1 LADRIW
7 NYEGFIM
14 RPAWSIIFFTTIS
27 GLGLGLAGW
36 IVLGLLPLMTREAV
50 IGVGVITL
58 ALIGAG
64 LISSTFHLGHPERAW
79 RALSQWR
86 SSWLSREGV
95 LAVIVMAGLAGWF
108 AAGYTGT
115 IVPMWANLALLV
127 LIYLTV
133 YATSMIYA
141 SLKTVARWY
150 HPLTP
155 ICYLMFAAAGGLLAV
170 LAMLALLGLPITAA
184 LAQAGIVLMLSAWG
198 VKIAWWRLAGMARPA
213 GSIESATGLG
223 DLGTVRPL
231 MPPHTEENY
240 LQHEM
245 GFVVARKHADK
256 LRMIAIG
263 LGGLLPILLLFVAP
277 ASTAALALALLAHVA
292 GMFVERWLFFAE
304 AKHVV
309 TLYYEGA
316 A

>member
-1 LADRIW
+1 
-7 NYEGFIM
+7 M
-14 RPAWSIIFFTTIS
+14 RPAWSIIFFTTMS

-36 IVLGLLPLMTREAV
+36 IVLGLLPLMTPASV
-50 IGVGVITL
+50 MGVGIATL

-95 LAVIVMAGLAGWF
+95 LAVIVMAGLAAWF
-108 AAGYTGT
+108 LAAYGGVR
-115 IVPMWANLALLV
+115 VPFWANLALLA
-127 LIYLTV
+127 LIYVTV

-141 SLKTVARWY
+141 SLKTVARWH

-155 ICYLMFAAAGGLLAV
+155 VCYLMFAAAGGLLAT
-170 LAMLALLGLPITAA
+170 LALLAILRLPITAA
-184 LAQAGIVLMLSAWG
+184 LAQAAIVLMLSAWG
-198 VKIAWWRLAGMARPA
+198 VKLAWWRLAGMAQHA

-223 DLGTVRPL
+223 QLGAVRPL

-256 LRMIAIG
+256 LRMIALA
-263 LGGLLPILLLFVAP
+263 LGGGLPVMVLLLAP
-277 ASTAALALALLAHVA
+277 ASAGALAVAVLAHVA

-309 TLYYEGA
+309 TLYYGEA

>member
-1 LADRIW
+1 
-7 NYEGFIM
+7 M

-36 IVLGLLPLMTREAV
+36 IVLGLLPLMTPASV
-50 IGVGVITL
+50 MGVGIGTL
-58 ALIGAG
+58 ALIGVG

-95 LAVIVMAGLAGWF
+95 LAVIVMAGLVGWF
-108 AAGYTGT
+108 AVAYRGGY
-115 IVPMWANLALLV
+115 VPLWANLALLV
-127 LIYLTV
+127 LIYVTV

-141 SLKTVARWY
+141 SLKTVARWH

-155 ICYLMFAAAGGLLAV
+155 VCYLMFAAAGGLLV
-170 LAMLALLGLPITAA
+170 TLALLAILRLPITAA
-184 LAQAGIVLMLSAWG
+184 LAQAAIVLMLSAWG
-198 VKIAWWRLAGMARPA
+198 VKLAWWRLAGMAKQA

-223 DLGTVRPL
+223 ALGAVRPL

-256 LRMIAIG
+256 LRMIALL
-263 LGGLLPILLLFVAP
+263 LGGGMPVVILVLTP
-277 ASTAALALALLAHVA
+277 ASAGALAVAVLAHVA

-309 TLYYEGA
+309 TLYYGEA

>member
-1 LADRIW
+1 
-7 NYEGFIM
+7 M

-36 IVLGLLPLMTREAV
+36 IVLGLLPLMTSASV
-50 IGVGVITL
+50 MGVGIGTL
-58 ALIGAG
+58 ALIGVG

-95 LAVIVMAGLAGWF
+95 LAVVVMAGLAGWF
-108 AAGYTGT
+108 AVAYRGGY
-115 IVPMWANLALLV
+115 VPLWANLALLV
-127 LIYLTV
+127 LIYVTV

-141 SLKTVARWY
+141 SLKTVARWH

-155 ICYLMFAAAGGLLAV
+155 VCYLMFAAAGGLLV
-170 LAMLALLGLPITAA
+170 TLALLAILRLPITAA
-184 LAQAGIVLMLSAWG
+184 LAQAAIVLMLSAWG
-198 VKIAWWRLAGMARPA
+198 VKLAWWRLAGMAKQA

-223 DLGTVRPL
+223 ALGAVRPL

-256 LRMIAIG
+256 LRMIALL
-263 LGGLLPILLLFVAP
+263 LGGGLPVVILVLAP
-277 ASTAALALALLAHVA
+277 ASAGALAVAVLAHVA

-309 TLYYEGA
+309 TLYYGEA

>member
-1 LADRIW
+1 
-7 NYEGFIM
+7 M

-36 IVLGLLPLMTREAV
+36 TVIGLLPLMTPGSV
-50 IGVGVITL
+50 MGVGIATL

-64 LISSTFHLGHPERAW
+64 LLSSTFHLGHPERAW

-95 LAVIVMAGLAGWF
+95 LAVLVMAGLAGWF
-108 AAGYTGT
+108 ATAYTGGR
-115 IVPMWANLALLV
+115 VPFWANLVLLA

-141 SLKTVARWY
+141 SLKTVARWH

-155 ICYLMFAAAGGLLAV
+155 ICYLMFAAAGGLLAT
-170 LAMLALLGLPITAA
+170 LALLAILRLPITAA
-184 LAQAGIVLMLSAWG
+184 LAQATIVLMLSAWG
-198 VKIAWWRLAGMARPA
+198 VKLAWWRLAGMARQA

-223 DLGTVRPL
+223 ALGTVRPL

-245 GFVVARKHADK
+245 GFVVARAHADK
-256 LRMIAIG
+256 LRMISLA
-263 LGGLLPILLLFVAP
+263 LGGGLPVVILFLAP
-277 ASTAALALALLAHVA
+277 ASAGALAVAVLAHVA

-309 TLYYEGA
+309 TLYYGDPA
-316 A
+316 

>member
-1 LADRIW
+1 
-7 NYEGFIM
+7 M
-14 RPAWSIIFFTTIS
+14 RPAWSIIFFTTMS

-36 IVLGLLPLMTREAV
+36 VVIGLLPLMSREAV

-64 LISSTFHLGHPERAW
+64 LVSSTFHLGHPERAW

-95 LAVIVMAGLAGWF
+95 LAVVVMAGLAAWF
-108 AAGYTGT
+108 AAGYSGT
-115 IVPMWANLALLV
+115 IVPMWVNLVLLA

-141 SLKTVARWY
+141 SLKTVARWH

-198 VKIAWWRLAGMARPA
+198 VKIAWWRLAGMARHA
-213 GSIESATGLG
+213 GTVESATGLG
-223 DLGTVRPL
+223 ALGAVRPLML

-256 LRMIAIG
+256 LRMIALG
-263 LGGLLPILLLFVAP
+263 LGGGLPILVLFLAP
-277 ASTAALALALLAHVA
+277 ASEGALGIAVLAHIA

-309 TLYYEGA
+309 TLYCEGA

>member
-1 LADRIW
+1 
-7 NYEGFIM
+7 M
-14 RPAWSIIFFTTIS
+14 RPAWSIIFFTTMS

-36 IVLGLLPLMTREAV
+36 IVLGLLPLMTPASV
-50 IGVGVITL
+50 MGVGIATL

-95 LAVIVMAGLAGWF
+95 LAVIVMAGLAAWF
-108 AAGYTGT
+108 LAAYGGVR
-115 IVPMWANLALLV
+115 VPFWANLALLA
-127 LIYLTV
+127 LIYVTV

-141 SLKTVARWY
+141 SLKTVARWH

-155 ICYLMFAAAGGLLAV
+155 VCYLMFAAAGGLLAT
-170 LAMLALLGLPITAA
+170 LALLAILRLPITAA
-184 LAQAGIVLMLSAWG
+184 LAQAAIVLMLSAWG
-198 VKIAWWRLAGMARPA
+198 VKLAWWRLAGMAQHA

-223 DLGTVRPL
+223 QLGAVRPL

-256 LRMIAIG
+256 LRMIALA
-263 LGGLLPILLLFVAP
+263 LGGVLPVLVLLLAP
-277 ASTAALALALLAHVA
+277 ASAGALAVAVLAHVA

-309 TLYYEGA
+309 TLYYGEA

>member
-1 LADRIW
+1 
-7 NYEGFIM
+7 M

-36 IVLGLLPLMTREAV
+36 IVLGLLPLMTPASV
-50 IGVGVITL
+50 MGVGIGTL
-58 ALIGAG
+58 ALIGVG

-108 AAGYTGT
+108 AVAYRGGY
-115 IVPMWANLALLV
+115 VPLWANLALLV
-127 LIYLTV
+127 LIYVTV

-141 SLKTVARWY
+141 SLKTVARWH

-155 ICYLMFAAAGGLLAV
+155 VCYLMFAAAGGLLAT
-170 LAMLALLGLPITAA
+170 LALLAILRLPITAA
-184 LAQAGIVLMLSAWG
+184 LAQAAIVLMLSAWG
-198 VKIAWWRLAGMARPA
+198 VKLAWWRLAGMAKQA

-223 DLGTVRPL
+223 ALGAVRPL

-256 LRMIAIG
+256 LRMIAVL
-263 LGGLLPILLLFVAP
+263 LGGGLPVVILVLAP
-277 ASTAALALALLAHVA
+277 ASAGALAVAVLAHVA

-309 TLYYEGA
+309 TLYYGEA

>member
-1 LADRIW
+1 
-7 NYEGFIM
+7 M

-36 IVLGLLPLMTREAV
+36 TVIGLLPLMTPGSV
-50 IGVGVITL
+50 MGVGLATL

-64 LISSTFHLGHPERAW
+64 LLSSTFHLGHPERAW

-95 LAVIVMAGLAGWF
+95 LAVLVMAGLAGWF
-108 AAGYTGT
+108 ATAYGGGS
-115 IVPMWANLALLV
+115 VPFWANLVLLA

-155 ICYLMFAAAGGLLAV
+155 ICYLMFAAAGGLLAALAV
-170 LAMLALLGLPITAA
+170 LAILRLPITAA
-184 LAQAGIVLMLSAWG
+184 LAQAAIVLMLSAWG
-198 VKIAWWRLAGMARPA
+198 VKSAWWRLAGQAKTE

-223 DLGTVRPL
+223 ALGAVRPL

-245 GFVVARKHADK
+245 GFVVARAHADK
-256 LRMIAIG
+256 LRMIALA
-263 LGGLLPILLLFVAP
+263 LGGGLPVVILFLAP
-277 ASTAALALALLAHVA
+277 ASAGALAVALLAHVT

-309 TLYYEGA
+309 TLYYGDPA
-316 A
+316 

>member
-1 LADRIW
+1 
-7 NYEGFIM
+7 M

-36 IVLGLLPLMTREAV
+36 IVLGLLPLMTSASV
-50 IGVGVITL
+50 MGVGIGTL
-58 ALIGAG
+58 ALIGVG

-95 LAVIVMAGLAGWF
+95 LAVVVMAGLAGWF
-108 AAGYTGT
+108 AVAYRGGY
-115 IVPMWANLALLV
+115 VPLWANLALLV
-127 LIYLTV
+127 LIYVTV

-141 SLKTVARWY
+141 SLKTVARWH

-155 ICYLMFAAAGGLLAV
+155 ICYLMFAAAGGLLV
-170 LAMLALLGLPITAA
+170 TLALLAILRLPITAA
-184 LAQAGIVLMLSAWG
+184 LAQATIVLMLSAWG
-198 VKIAWWRLAGMARPA
+198 VKLAWWRLAGMAKQA

-223 DLGTVRPL
+223 ALGAVRPL

-256 LRMIAIG
+256 LRMIALL
-263 LGGLLPILLLFVAP
+263 LGGGLPVVILVLAP
-277 ASTAALALALLAHVA
+277 ASAGALAVAVLAHVA

-309 TLYYEGA
+309 TLYYGEA

>member
-1 LADRIW
+1 
-7 NYEGFIM
+7 M

-36 IVLGLLPLMTREAV
+36 IVIGLLPLMTPASVLAV
-50 IGVGVITL
+50 GIATL
-58 ALIGAG
+58 ALIGVG
-64 LISSTFHLGHPERAW
+64 LVSSTFHLGHPERAW

-95 LAVIVMAGLAGWF
+95 LAVIVMVGLAGWF
-108 AAGYTGT
+108 AAAYRGSY
-115 IVPMWANLALLV
+115 VPLWANLVLLA

-141 SLKTVARWY
+141 SLKTVARWH

-155 ICYLMFAAAGGLLAV
+155 VCYLMFAAAGGLL
-170 LAMLALLGLPITAA
+170 LTIALLSILRLPITAA
-184 LAQAGIVLMLSAWG
+184 LAQATLVLMLSAWG
-198 VKIAWWRLAGMARPA
+198 VKLAWWRLAGMAAQA
-213 GSIESATGLG
+213 GSLESATGLG
-223 DLGTVRPL
+223 GLGAVRPL

-256 LRMIAIG
+256 LRIIALA
-263 LGGLLPILLLFVAP
+263 LGGGLPVLVLLLAP
-277 ASTAALALALLAHVA
+277 ASAGARAVAVLAHVA

-309 TLYYEGA
+309 TLYYGEA

>member
-1 LADRIW
+1 
-7 NYEGFIM
+7 M

-36 IVLGLLPLMTREAV
+36 IVLGLLPLMTPASV
-50 IGVGVITL
+50 MGVGIGTL
-58 ALIGAG
+58 ALIGVG

-108 AAGYTGT
+108 AAAYSGGR
-115 IVPMWANLALLV
+115 VPFWGNLVLLV
-127 LIYLTV
+127 LIYVTV

-141 SLKTVARWY
+141 SLKTVARWH

-155 ICYLMFAAAGGLLAV
+155 ICYLMFAAAGGLLTT
-170 LAMLALLGLPITAA
+170 LALLAILRLPITAA
-184 LAQAGIVLMLSAWG
+184 LAQAAIVLMLSAWG
-198 VKIAWWRLAGMARPA
+198 VKLAWWRLAGMAKHA

-223 DLGTVRPL
+223 ALGVVRPL

-256 LRMIAIG
+256 LRVIAVG
-263 LGGLLPILLLFVAP
+263 LGGVIPVLVLLVTPTSA
-277 ASTAALALALLAHVA
+277 AALMFGAIAHVA

-304 AKHVV
+304 ARHVV

>member
-1 LADRIW
+1 
-7 NYEGFIM
+7 M

-36 IVLGLLPLMTREAV
+36 VVIGLLPLMTPGSV
-50 IGVGVITL
+50 MGVGIATL

-64 LISSTFHLGHPERAW
+64 LLSSTFHLGHPERAW

-95 LAVIVMAGLAGWF
+95 LAVLVMAGLAGWF
-108 AAGYTGT
+108 VTAYGGGR
-115 IVPMWANLALLV
+115 VPFWANLALLA

-141 SLKTVARWY
+141 SLKTVARWH

-170 LAMLALLGLPITAA
+170 LALLAMFRLPITAA
-184 LAQAGIVLMLSAWG
+184 LAQATIVLMLSAWG
-198 VKIAWWRLAGMARPA
+198 VKIAWWRLAGQAKTA

-223 DLGTVRPL
+223 NFGAVRPL

-245 GFVVARKHADK
+245 GFVVARTHADK
-256 LRMIAIG
+256 LRMISLA
-263 LGGLLPILLLFVAP
+263 LGGGLPVVVLFLAP
-277 ASTAALALALLAHVA
+277 ASAGALAVAVMAHVA
-292 GMFVERWLFFAE
+292 GMFVERWLLDR
-304 AKHVV
+304 KSVV
-309 TLYYEGA
+309 
-316 A
+316 

>member
-1 LADRIW
+1 
-7 NYEGFIM
+7 M

-36 IVLGLLPLMTREAV
+36 IVIGLLPLMTPASV
-50 IGVGVITL
+50 MGVGIATL
-58 ALIGAG
+58 ALIGIG

-95 LAVIVMAGLAGWF
+95 LAVIVMAALAGWF
-108 AAGYTGT
+108 AVAYRGGY
-115 IVPMWANLALLV
+115 VPLWANLVLLL
-127 LIYLTV
+127 LIYVTV

-141 SLKTVARWY
+141 SLKTVARWH

-155 ICYLMFAAAGGLLAV
+155 VCYLMFAAAGGLLAT
-170 LAMLALLGLPITAA
+170 LALLAILRLPITAA
-184 LAQAGIVLMLSAWG
+184 LAQAAIVLMLSAWG
-198 VKIAWWRLAGMARPA
+198 VKLAWWRVAGMAPQA

-223 DLGTVRPL
+223 ALGVVRPL

-256 LRMIAIG
+256 LRMISLL
-263 LGGLLPILLLFVAP
+263 LGGGLPVLILVLAP
-277 ASTAALALALLAHVA
+277 ASAGALAVAVLAHVA

-309 TLYYEGA
+309 TLYYGETA
-316 A
+316 

>member
-1 LADRIW
+1 
-7 NYEGFIM
+7 M
-14 RPAWSIIFFTTIS
+14 RPAWSIIFFTTMS

-36 IVLGLLPLMTREAV
+36 IILGLLPLMTPASV
-50 IGVGVITL
+50 MGVGIATL
-58 ALIGAG
+58 ALIGVG

-95 LAVIVMAGLAGWF
+95 LAVIVMAGLAAWF
-108 AAGYTGT
+108 LAAWFSVADGGVR
-115 IVPMWANLALLV
+115 VPFWANLVLLA
-127 LIYLTV
+127 LIYATV

-141 SLKTVARWY
+141 SLKTVARWH

-155 ICYLMFAAAGGLLAV
+155 VCYLMFAAAGGLLAT
-170 LAMLALLGLPITAA
+170 LALLAILRLPITAA
-184 LAQAGIVLMLSAWG
+184 LAQAAIVLMLSAWG
-198 VKIAWWRLAGMARPA
+198 VKLAWWRLAGMAQHA

-223 DLGTVRPL
+223 RLGAVRPL

-256 LRMIAIG
+256 LRMIALA
-263 LGGLLPILLLFVAP
+263 LGGGLPVAILFLAP
-277 ASTAALALALLAHVA
+277 ASAGALAVAVLAHVA

-309 TLYYEGA
+309 TLYYGEA

>member
-1 LADRIW
+1 
-7 NYEGFIM
+7 M

-36 IVLGLLPLMTREAV
+36 IVIGLLPLMTPGSV
-50 IGVGVITL
+50 MGVGFATL

-64 LISSTFHLGHPERAW
+64 LLSSTFHLGHPERAW

-95 LAVIVMAGLAGWF
+95 LAVLVMAGLAGWF
-108 AAGYTGT
+108 ATAYTGGH
-115 IVPMWANLALLV
+115 VPFWANLVLLA

-170 LAMLALLGLPITAA
+170 LALLAVLRLPITAA
-184 LAQAGIVLMLSAWG
+184 LAQAAIVLMLSAWG
-198 VKIAWWRLAGMARPA
+198 VKIAWWRLAGQAKPA

-223 DLGTVRPL
+223 ALSAVRPL

-245 GFVVARKHADK
+245 GFVVARTHADK
-256 LRMIAIG
+256 LRMISLA
-263 LGGLLPILLLFVAP
+263 LGGGLPVVILFLAP
-277 ASTAALALALLAHVA
+277 ASAGALAVAVMAHVA

-309 TLYYEGA
+309 TLYYGEPA
-316 A
+316 

>member
-1 LADRIW
+1 
-7 NYEGFIM
+7 M

-36 IVLGLLPLMTREAV
+36 IVVGLLPLITVQSLVV
-50 IGVGVITL
+50 IGAGTL
-58 ALIGAG
+58 ALIGVG

-95 LAVIVMAGLAGWF
+95 LAVVVMAGLAGWF
-108 AAGYTGT
+108 AAAFYGKA
-115 IVPMWANLALLV
+115 VPIWMNVVLLAL
-127 LIYLTV
+127 IYATV

-141 SLKTVARWY
+141 SLKTVARWN

-170 LAMLALLGLPITAA
+170 LALLALLGLPVTSA
-184 LAQAGIVLMLSAWG
+184 LTQAGIVLMLSAWG
-198 VKIAWWRLAGMARPA
+198 VKIAWWRVSGMSQTAGT
-213 GSIESATGLG
+213 IESATGLTG
-223 DLGTVRPL
+223 MGAVRPL
-231 MPPHTEENY
+231 MPPHTSENY

-245 GFVVARKHADK
+245 GFVVARRHADK
-256 LRMIAIG
+256 LKMICLA
-263 LGGLLPILLLFVAP
+263 LGGALPVALMAFVPGSA
-277 ASTAALALALLAHVA
+277 AALVAAVLAHVA

-304 AKHVV
+304 AKHAVM
-309 TLYYEGA
+309 LYYGDTQHG
-316 A
+316 

>member
-1 LADRIW
+1 
-7 NYEGFIM
+7 M

-36 IVLGLLPLMTREAV
+36 IILGLLPLMTPASV
-50 IGVGVITL
+50 MGVGIATL
-58 ALIGAG
+58 ALIGVG

-95 LAVIVMAGLAGWF
+95 LAVVVMAGLAGWF
-108 AAGYTGT
+108 LAAYGGVR
-115 IVPMWANLALLV
+115 VPFWANLVLLV
-127 LIYLTV
+127 LLYVTV

-141 SLKTVARWY
+141 SLKTVARWH

-155 ICYLMFAAAGGLLAV
+155 VCYLMFAAAGGLLAT
-170 LAMLALLGLPITAA
+170 LALIAILRLPITAA
-184 LAQAGIVLMLSAWG
+184 LAQAAIVLMLSAWG
-198 VKIAWWRLAGMARPA
+198 VKLAWWRLAGMARHA

-223 DLGTVRPL
+223 QIGAVRPL

-256 LRMIAIG
+256 LRMIAVA
-263 LGGLLPILLLFVAP
+263 LGGGVPVLILLLAP
-277 ASTAALALALLAHVA
+277 ASAGALAVAVLAHIA

-309 TLYYEGA
+309 TLYYGEA

>member
-1 LADRIW
+1 
-7 NYEGFIM
+7 M
-14 RPAWSIIFFTTIS
+14 RPAWSIIFFTTMS

-36 IVLGLLPLMTREAV
+36 VVIGLLPFMTPSSLL
-50 IGVGVITL
+50 GVGALTL
-58 ALIGAG
+58 AMIGAG
-64 LISSTFHLGHPERAW
+64 LLSSTFHLGHPERAW

-95 LAVIVMAGLAGWF
+95 LAVVVMAGLAGWF
-108 AAGYTGT
+108 AAIYGGVN
-115 IVPMWANLALLV
+115 IPLWVNIALLV
-127 LIYLTV
+127 LIYATV

-155 ICYLMFAAAGGLLAV
+155 ACYLMFAAAGGLLATV
-170 LAMLALLGLPITAA
+170 ALLAILGLPITAA
-184 LAQAGIVLMLSAWG
+184 LAQATIVLMLSAWG
-198 VKIAWWRLAGMARPA
+198 VKFAWWRVAGVAAQA
-213 GSIESATGLG
+213 GSIESATGLVG
-223 DLGTVRPL
+223 MGAVRPL

-245 GFVVARKHADK
+245 GFVVARKHAGR
-256 LRMIAIG
+256 LRQIAIA
-263 LGGLLPILLLFVAP
+263 LGGGVPVLVLIVAP
-277 ASTAALALALLAHVA
+277 ASAAALMVALLAHIA